1 MADHDDLERWWNGLT
16 EQERADAIRSSSE
29 GRLSEAMQE
38 SLAQAGL
45 LTHEHQKDR
54 SIPKDVRDFLDEQ
67 DADEDLDEPGDDGA
81 DDPLTGGKMR
91 H

>member
-1 MADHDDLERWWNGLT
+1 VADHDDLERWWEGLT
-16 EQERADAIRSSSE
+16 EEERADAIRSRDE

-38 SLAQAGL
+38 SLGQAGL
-45 LTHEHQKDR
+45 LTQEHRKDR
-54 SIPKDVRDFLDEQ
+54 IPKEVRDFLDEQ
-67 DADEDLDEPGDDGA
+67 DADENHDEPSDDGA